1 MSDDASQSTGRVQRR
16 VGRHVP
22 PWVARWAFAAVPC
35 VGLFELGTHAWQVR
49 SVVPASDWQ
58 AARVYLEAAARPEDL
73 IAFAPR
79 WVDPVGRA
87 QLGTALATFEREGR
101 GDESGFPRAFE
112 VSIRGAH
119 LRALEGWTRV
129 DERRFGGVTAAT
141 LANPTPVH
149 VLDDLVSMVDPAR
162 MAVFTVDSSH
172 ANACPFAH
180 ASTQAGALGF
190 GPAVPGDRFDCMGTF
205 VGVSV
210 MADLE
215 YRPRRC
221 IYAPPPGPGGH
232 LRLHFQ
238 GVHMGRT
245 LYGHHG
251 IYVEAER
258 NRTGS
263 PVTIRFTSGGSVVGE
278 VVHKDG
284 DGWKAFEFD
293 TADLAG
299 KTADLD
305 AEISAPAADRR
316 MYCFEATT
324 R

>member
-1 MSDDASQSTGRVQRR
+1 MSAHSPVSQ
-16 VGRHVP
+16 
-22 PWVARWAFAAVPC
+22 ARPQLRAKWAFAAVPL
-35 VGLFELGTHAWQVR
+35 VGLVELGAHVMQIR
-49 SVVPASDWQ
+49 SVVPAADWQ
-58 AARVYLEAAARPEDL
+58 AARVYLEAAAKPEDL

-79 WVDPVGRA
+79 WVDPVGRQ
-87 QLGTALATFEREGR
+87 QLGTSLATFEREGR

-119 LRALEGWTRV
+119 LHALEGWTRT
-129 DERRFGGVTAAT
+129 DERRFGGVTVTT
-141 LANPTPVH
+141 LANPSPVH
-149 VLDDLVSMVDPAR
+149 VLDDLVSLVDPAR
-162 MAVFTVDSSH
+162 MTVSVGDGARAS
-172 ANACPFAH
+172 ACSFMH
-180 ASTQAGALGF
+180 TSTQAGALGA
-190 GPAVPGDRFDCMGTF
+190 GPAVPGDRFGCMGTF

-215 YRPRRC
+215 YRPHRC
-221 IYAPPPGPGGH
+221 IYAPPPGPGAH
-232 LRLHFQ
+232 LHLHFE

-251 IYVEAER
+251 LYVEAER
-258 NRTGS
+258 NRTGA

-278 VVHKDG
+278 VVHRDG

-293 TADLAG
+293 TSDLAG

-305 AEISAPAADRR
+305 ADISAPAADRR
-316 MYCFEATT
+316 MYCFEAST